1 MVFVQVQDNFKN
13 KLDVLI
19 TKINQQGTFFKIA
32 DSSPLKSDRQPEHQP
47 EHQNEINGVLLFVGD
62 LAYLKSLPACQEK
75 SVRKILIISQ
85 KTIASDE
92 LHLIARFSNLYLV
105 AEEEFAVQLEPL
117 LDSIKI
123 EVEKNTQ
130 IHLFKSQIQK
140 KRKEL
145 EFLNNQLSNESQIKI
160 ESLEKSHIEETEKNQ
175 KEKSLL
181 HFLDFIQSESVG
193 EDFIEKMFRFVWKD
207 LKKNARLNLIGLSI
221 VAHSKK
227 AKILFY
233 DGSGESTSL
242 ASVDFSA
249 TNISKQLATVWGRP
263 VGKIIS
269 WRLAESSRESY
280 LFLEVV
286 DDQASYEKINAYFV
300 ERLAVLSMYLDRWMI
315 EKEIEVVVDRW
326 KNTFK
331 SFSGSTH
338 VIDEDFKIYQ
348 SNYPHK
354 AGEAC
359 YKILAQRDSPCEQ
372 CPVLKNQNTQFVLKE
387 GMSVKTY
394 FSQFKFQSKKY
405 YFVIYEDVTKLN
417 LLRSHIIQT
426 EKMSTLGRLGNH
438 LAHELN
444 NPLTG
449 IKSYVQ
455 TLLEDPHIGAS
466 LPATAKDDLNE
477 ILKAAVRCQKIIKN
491 FIDFSQKKEPSLEKI
506 QFSEVMQNTLVLLKS
521 ALRSHRL
528 FVDLKN
534 DEVMANSHDLQQVL
548 FNLIKNSCQ
557 AMQGAGIGAGVIKIY
572 QETKIARDGL
582 NEKSKIY
589 FHIEDNGPGFSEVI
603 LKNIFQPFMTT
614 KEHGEGTGLG
624 LYLSKKLMNNMN
636 ADLQITA
643 SSEKG
648 AKISLVFDLI

>member
-1 MVFVQVQDNFKN
+1 MIIRVQDHFKN
-13 KLDVLI
+13 QTLELI
-19 TKINQQGTFFKIA
+19 KKIDLGGSFFKILDKPDFKA
-32 DSSPLKSDRQPEHQP
+32 IDSVPQFKGAVDS
-47 EHQNEINGVLLFVGD
+47 VLYIGNLS
-62 LAYLKSLPACQEK
+62 YLKSIRDNKDDQ
-75 SVRKILIISQ
+75 KILISSEALLEDEDLSLIS
-85 KTIASDE
+85 KFSK
-92 LHLIARFSNLYLV
+92 LHVIEESNFSKILTL
-105 AEEEFAVQLEPL
+105 LEA
-117 LDSIKI
+117 IKF
-123 EVEKNTQ
+123 ETEKH
-130 IHLFKSQIQK
+130 IHIQFFKSQIQK

-145 EFLNNQLSNESQIKI
+145 ELLNNQLSNESRMKI
-160 ESLEKSHIEETEKNQ
+160 DSLEKSHIEETEKNQ

-181 HFLDFIQSESVG
+181 HFLDFIQSESIG
-193 EDFIEKMFRFVWKD
+193 EDFIEKMFRFIWKD
-207 LKKNARLNLIGLSI
+207 LKKNAHLNLIGLSI
-221 VAHSKK
+221 LAHSKK

-233 DGSGESTSL
+233 DGNGESTTI
-242 ASVDFSA
+242 AHVDFSEL
-249 TNISKQLATVWGRP
+249 NISKQLAMAWGRP
-263 VGKIIS
+263 VGKIMS
-269 WRLAESSRESY
+269 WKLSDSSRESY

-286 DDQASYEKINAYFV
+286 DDHSRQEKINSYIT

-315 EKEIEVVVDRW
+315 EKEMEVVVDRW

-354 AGEAC
+354 TGEAC
-359 YKILAQRDSPCEQ
+359 YKILALRESPCEQ
-372 CPVLKNQNTQFVLKE
+372 CPVLKNQNTNFVLKE

-394 FSQFKFQSKKY
+394 FSQFKFQFKKY

-455 TLLEDPHIGAS
+455 TLLEDPNIESS
-466 LPATAKDDLNE
+466 LPTTARADLNE

-521 ALRSHRL
+521 ALRPHRL

-534 DEVMANSHDLQQVL
+534 DFVLANSHDLQQVL

-557 AMQGAGIGAGVIKIY
+557 AMQTVGNGSGVIKIY
-572 QETKIARDGL
+572 QEIQEITDDL
-582 NEKSKIY
+582 NTKSKIY
-589 FHIEDNGPGFSEVI
+589 FHIEDSGPGFSEVI

-614 KEHGEGTGLG
+614 KEQGEGTGLG

-636 ADLQITA
+636 ADLQVTA

-648 AKISLVFDLI
+648 AKISLIFDKI